1 LLMPAE
7 CCDSY
12 RLALC
17 PVSPIIAISM
27 LSDHH
32 CHHVP
37 ASRSVLIDTVHPTP
51 PSTVK
56 SW

>member
-1 LLMPAE
+1 MPAE

-37 ASRSVLIDTVHPTP
+37 ASRSVLIGGQP
-51 PSTVK
+51 
-56 SW
+56 